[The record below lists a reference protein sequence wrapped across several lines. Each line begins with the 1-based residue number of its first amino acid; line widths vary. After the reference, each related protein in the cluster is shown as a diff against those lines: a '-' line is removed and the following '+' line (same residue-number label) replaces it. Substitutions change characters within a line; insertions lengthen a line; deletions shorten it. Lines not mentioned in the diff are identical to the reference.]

1 MKQIISV
8 YSRRLLVSVFS
19 LLIPVTSWAG
29 DSEPV
34 AVGPQYGTTHVYV
47 KNGEMDAFV
56 SSILNTFGGTST
68 RRVLVNVTPTSSET
82 YSQLILTPSGSFSVF
97 DFQTPVPYPF
107 GGERNGYL
115 VRDMDIAI
123 KQAKEAG
130 ADVLVEPFDDPIG
143 RDAVIQWPGGVNMQL
158 YWHTKAPD
166 YKPLDYVPENRVYLS
181 PYRIDDFIKS
191 YQAFSR
197 SKVVSDTQV
206 SDAVIG
212 GQGKNRIRQV
222 ELNSGFG
229 KIRAF
234 ITNGHL
240 PYPFG
245 HERTGYGVSN
255 LKDTLTKATAS
266 GAKVR
271 WQSTAAENRA
281 SALVEF
287 PGGYIAEIHQVRE

>member
-1 MKQIISV
+1 MKQTISV
-8 YSRRLLVSVFS
+8 YSRRLLVSVFLS
-19 LLIPVTSWAG
+19 LIPVTSWAG
-29 DSEPV
+29 DSESV
-34 AVGPQYGTTHVYV
+34 AVAPQYGTTHVYV
-47 KNGEMDAFV
+47 KHGEMDAFV
-56 SSILNTFGGTST
+56 SSILHTFGGTST
-68 RRVLVNVTPTSSET
+68 SRVLVNVTPVSSET

-97 DFQTPVPYPF
+97 DFQTPVPHPF
-107 GGERNGYL
+107 GGERHGYL

-130 ADVLVEPFDDPIG
+130 ADVQVEPFDDPIG

-158 YWHTKAPD
+158 YWHTRAPD

-206 SDAVIG
+206 SDTVIG

-222 ELNSGFG
+222 ELDSGFG

-234 ITNGHL
+234 ITDGHL
-240 PYPFG
+240 TYPFG

-266 GAKVR
+266 GAKVL

-287 PGGYIAEIHQVRE
+287 PGGYIAEIHQETK